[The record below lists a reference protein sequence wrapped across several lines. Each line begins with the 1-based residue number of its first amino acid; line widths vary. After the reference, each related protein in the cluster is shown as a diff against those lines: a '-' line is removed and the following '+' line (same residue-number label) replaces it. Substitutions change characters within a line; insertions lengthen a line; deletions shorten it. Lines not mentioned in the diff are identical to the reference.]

1 MKLKDNDNIFQVS
14 TETARDAALTTVGDS
29 VEMNFIKVGS
39 SRYIIV
45 NSFINNSLG
54 NVEQQQKEQEENK
67 DVEILNDTNS

>member
-45 NSFINNSLG
+45 NSFINNWTFT
-54 NVEQQQKEQEENK
+54 VF
-67 DVEILNDTNS
+67 EIFELAA